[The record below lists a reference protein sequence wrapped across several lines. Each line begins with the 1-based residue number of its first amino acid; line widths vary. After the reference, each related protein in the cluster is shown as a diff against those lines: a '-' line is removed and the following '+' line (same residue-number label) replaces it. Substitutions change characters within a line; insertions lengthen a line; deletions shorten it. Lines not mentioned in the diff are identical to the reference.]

1 MAGQHRTSTP
11 SLGTA
16 GRTSAPI
23 DRSMPSGRVARS
35 SSSETEDCWKVAER
49 RKESRVSNGE
59 VVPETKGVAVE
70 LLGTVDLT
78 GEIAGVAGPPH
89 PVGKGTHDAGA
100 HLCPP
105 PHATRPAG
113 PPYIPSGA
121 IT

>member
-35 SSSETEDCWKVAER
+35 SSSDTEDCWKVAER

-59 VVPETKGVAVE
+59 VVPETKGVLVE

-78 GEIAGVAGPPH
+78 GEIAGVAGP
-89 PVGKGTHDAGA
+89 GSREWQG
-100 HLCPP
+100 PP
-105 PHATRPAG
+105 PAGGLLRP
-113 PPYIPSGA
+113 P
-121 IT
+121 